1 PPDPS
6 PEPPPSESPPSVH
19 AVRASA
25 PLGAAGRRGRRRAQL
40 MEHLGAGTLRLLHEP
55 LTLPE
60 EGRRI
65 VVHLPA

>member
-1 PPDPS
+1 MGPGAPRGRTRRRPS
-6 PEPPPSESPPSVH
+6 
-19 AVRASA
+19 ARQA
-25 PLGAAGRRGRRRAQL
+25 GAAGRAQL

-55 LTLPE
+55 LSLPE

>member
-1 PPDPS
+1 MGPG
-6 PEPPPSESPPSVH
+6 
-19 AVRASA
+19 AVRAA
-25 PLGAAGRRGRRRAQL
+25 GHAGALGAAGRAQL

-55 LTLPE
+55 LSLPE

>member
-1 PPDPS
+1 MFS
-6 PEPPPSESPPSVH
+6 RVLFGS
-19 AVRASA
+19 
-25 PLGAAGRRGRRRAQL
+25 GAAGRAQL

-55 LTLPE
+55 LSLPE

>member
-1 PPDPS
+1 RGAPRQLRGGPAPSARPDTQ
-6 PEPPPSESPPSVH
+6 
-19 AVRASA
+19 A
-25 PLGAAGRRGRRRAQL
+25 PLGAAGRAQL

-55 LTLPE
+55 LSLPE